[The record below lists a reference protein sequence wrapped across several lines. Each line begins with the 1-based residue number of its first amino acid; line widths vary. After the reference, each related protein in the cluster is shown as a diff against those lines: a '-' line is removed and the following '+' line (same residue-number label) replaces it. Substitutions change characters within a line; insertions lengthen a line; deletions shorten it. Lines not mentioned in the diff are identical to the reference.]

1 MPSDGVYSGVRRV
14 IRAAVSV
21 VVLLLSAGCGRTVD
35 LATALQVEGVAT
47 GWSDAGEVD
56 GKTKLVPTVRFRLKN
71 ASDQNLRTLQVNALF
86 RRVTD
91 ANEWGSGFVT
101 AAGSDGLPPGAATDP
116 LSIASQLGY
125 TGTEESGLM
134 LTNSRFV
141 DAKVDL
147 FAKYGSAQWVRVG
160 EFAIAR
166 QLIPR

>member
-1 MPSDGVYSGVRRV
+1 VRWL
-14 IRAAVSV
+14 IRAATSLIV
-21 VVLLLSAGCGRTVD
+21 LLSAGCGPTVD
-35 LATALQVEGVAT
+35 LTKALLVEGVAT

-71 ASDQNLRTLQVNALF
+71 ASEQKLKSLQVNALF

-116 LSIASQLGY
+116 LSIASELGY
-125 TGTEESGLM
+125 TGTEESALM
-134 LTNSRFV
+134 LINSRFV

-147 FAKYGSAQWVRVG
+147 FAKHGSAQWVRVG
-160 EFAIAR
+160 EFPIAR

>member
-1 MPSDGVYSGVRRV
+1 VRSLIRV
-14 IRAAVSV
+14 AVSSF
-21 VVLLLSAGCGRTVD
+21 VLVSVGCGPTVD
-35 LATALQVEGVAT
+35 LAKALQLEGVAT
-47 GWSDAGEVD
+47 GWSDAGAVD

-71 ASDQNLRTLQVNALF
+71 ASDQKLKALQVNALF
-86 RRVTD
+86 RRVSD

-101 AAGSDGLPPGAATDP
+101 AAGSEGLPPGAATDA

-125 TGTEESGLM
+125 TGTEESALM
-134 LTNSRFV
+134 LINSRFIDATV
-141 DAKVDL
+141 DI